1 MRKRLKILVLMHE
14 ELVPPADLSGLT
26 DRQIADFRTELD
38 VIKGLT
44 ELGHEVLQ
52 LGVGS
57 DLGPIRRAFAELQP
71 DIAFNLLVDFHDVAI
86 YDQHVVSYLELLR
99 KRYTG
104 CNPRGLMLARDKGLS
119 KELLAYH
126 RISVPRCAVFPVGKK
141 ARKPAKLP
149 YPLVVKSLNEEAS
162 LGISQASLVTSDEK
176 LKERVEFMH
185 ESFQVDVIAE
195 EYVEGRELYVGVV
208 GNQRLHTFPIWEL
221 SLDHLPEN
229 APRIATRKVKWD
241 VEYQKKYAIESA
253 RAENLPDG
261 CAEHITR
268 MCARIYRVLKLT
280 GYARMD
286 LRLAPTGKVYALEA
300 NPNPDLREHEDLAL
314 SAQAEGVSYPE
325 LLQRIV
331 NLGIN
336 YRAAWDTAS
345 D

>member
-1 MRKRLKILVLMHE
+1 MKKRLKVLVLMHE
-14 ELVPPADLSGLT
+14 ELVPPASVKGLT
-26 DRQIADFRTELD
+26 PQEVAEFRTELD
-38 VIKGLT
+38 VIKGLE
-44 ELGHEVLQ
+44 ELGHEVVK

-57 DLGPIRRAFAELQP
+57 DLGPIRRAFVELEP
-71 DIAFNLLVDFHDVAI
+71 DIAFNLLVAFHDVAI

-104 CNPRGLMLARDKGLS
+104 SNPRGLMLARDKGLS

-126 RISVPRCAVFPVGKK
+126 RIRVPRFAVFPVGKK
-141 ARKPAKLP
+141 ARRPAKLP

-162 LGISQASLVTSDEK
+162 LGISQASLVTSDDK
-176 LKERVEFMH
+176 LKERVQFMH
-185 ESFQVDVIAE
+185 ETFEVDVIAE

-241 VEYQKKYAIESA
+241 LEYQKKYDIESK
-253 RAENLPDG
+253 RADNLPDG
-261 CAEHITR
+261 CAEHIARMCTR
-268 MCARIYRVLKLT
+268 MYRVLKLT

-286 LRLAPTGKVYALEA
+286 LRLTADGKVYALEA
-300 NPNPDLREHEDLAL
+300 NPNPDLREDEDLAR
-314 SAQAEGVSYPE
+314 SAQAEGVGYPE

-331 NLGIN
+331 NLGLN
-336 YRAAWDTAS
+336 YRAAWDTDS